1 MASASTTCDAAKV
14 GRIIGPQGTT
24 IQRLQAETGARI
36 SVATPRDALRAT
48 ITITAG
54 SEAEVTA
61 ALHAVEALVNPP
73 SARVLCD
80 PAIIAQLIG
89 PAGSTIKR
97 LQAETGA
104 RIDVDSQHTP
114 CEVTIS
120 GASPAIVE
128 AARRAVEAIVSP
140 TSLHICCDSSSVG
153 QVIGPKGAT
162 IKRLQAETGAR
173 IDVDSHSVPCAIKI
187 SAPSEDAVTAARRA
201 VEAILYPPSL
211 ELECNARHVPRLM
224 GVQGATIKALQ
235 ELSGARIAV
244 EKVKLFNSDAP
255 CENGTVRI
263 SISGMLEAMK
273 DAESRVRALVFPL
286 EATVACPQAVAG
298 AMIGDHGEH
307 IEALLAFC
315 RRPLLA
321 DTGKGRGVSK
331 AATKTADVL
340 GAPFGAPFLNI
351 DVVSGSVQGGNDVAV
366 RVESNDRQMLARAV
380 ALVEAEVAFCAGQLD
395 YLGPEGRAL
404 REQAN
409 ECALVRGRCKDAS
422 QAAYERGEHEAARKL
437 AAEGM
442 AAAHR
447 MEQLNIRARDAI
459 LMHRNRGRGLWLGT
473 THTHMMCVCVCVC
486 VCVFLC
492 VSVCVVVCFCVV
504 SFIYTCLD

>member
-1 MASASTTCDAAKV
+1 MASASTTCDAATV

-48 ITITAG
+48 ITITAR

-61 ALHAVEALVNPP
+61 AMKAVEALVNPP

-80 PAIIAQLIG
+80 PATIAQLIG
-89 PAGSTIKR
+89 PAGTTIKR

-187 SAPSEDAVTAARRA
+187 SAASEDAVTAARRA

-244 EKVKLFNSDAP
+244 DKVTLFNSDAP
-255 CENGTVRI
+255 RENGTVRI
-263 SISGMLEAMK
+263 SISGMHEAVK

-351 DVVSGSVQGGNDVAV
+351 DVVSGSVQGGNDVAI

-395 YLGPEGRAL
+395 YLGPQGKAL

-409 ECALVRGRCKDAS
+409 ECALVRGRCKDGS

-447 MEQLNIRARDAI
+447 MEQLNIRAREAI

-473 THTHMMCVCVCVC
+473 THTHKMCVCVCVC
-486 VCVFLC
+486 VCVLLC
-492 VSVCVVVCFCVV
+492 VSVCVFVRFCVFA
-504 SFIYTCLD
+504 FIYSCLD